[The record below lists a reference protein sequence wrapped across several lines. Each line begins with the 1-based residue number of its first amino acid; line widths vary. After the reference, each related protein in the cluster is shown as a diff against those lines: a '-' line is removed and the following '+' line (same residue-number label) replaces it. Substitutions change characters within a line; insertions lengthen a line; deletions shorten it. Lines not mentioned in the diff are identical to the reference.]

1 MAKKTAAKKA
11 PAKKT
16 AKKAAPKKKAPAK
29 KAATKKKAAAKK
41 PAAKAKAATRASV
54 KKATPKKTA
63 AKKVASKMP
72 ATKKAATKKKPA
84 TKKAAA
90 KKTATKKAAT
100 KKAATKK
107 APAKKPAVEV
117 WGIKQCQST
126 RKAEKLLDRN
136 KVNYAFRDLK
146 EEKPPKTL
154 LRDALKGV
162 DNFKKA
168 FNTSGAAY
176 QKGNWKNKVDSLNKE
191 QAVSALASDPM
202 LIKRPIV
209 KGKKDVTIGF
219 DEPAIKKAVK

>member
-11 PAKKT
+11 PAKKA
-16 AKKAAPKKKAPAK
+16 AKKAAPKKKATAK

-63 AKKVASKMP
+63 RKKVAP
-72 ATKKAATKKKPA
+72 KKAAVKKSLSKKPA
-84 TKKAAA
+84 A
-90 KKTATKKAAT
+90 
-100 KKAATKK
+100 
-107 APAKKPAVEV
+107 EV

-162 DNFKKA
+162 DNYRKA

-176 QKGNWKNKVDSLNKE
+176 KEGNWKDKVDKLNKE
-191 QAVSALASDPM
+191 QAVDALAKEPM

-209 KGKKDVTIGF
+209 KGKKDVTIGY

>member
-11 PAKKT
+11 PAKKA
-16 AKKAAPKKKAPAK
+16 AKKAAPKKKAAAK
-29 KAATKKKAAAKK
+29 KAAPKKKAAAKK
-41 PAAKAKAATRASV
+41 PAAKAKAAKRASV

-63 AKKVASKMP
+63 RKKVAPKKTSAKK
-72 ATKKAATKKKPA
+72 ATTKKAT

-90 KKTATKKAAT
+90 KK
-100 KKAATKK
+100 
-107 APAKKPAVEV
+107 APVKKPAVEV

-126 RKAEKLLDRN
+126 RKAEKLLDKN

-146 EEKPPKTL
+146 KEKPPKTL

-162 DNFKKA
+162 DNYKQV

-176 QKGNWKNKVDSLNKE
+176 QKGNWKNKVDKLNKE
-191 QAVSALASDPM
+191 QTVSALANDPM

-209 KGKKDVTIGF
+209 KGKKDVTIGY

>member
-11 PAKKT
+11 PAKKAVKKAAPKKKAT
-16 AKKAAPKKKAPAK
+16 AKKAAPKKKA
-29 KAATKKKAAAKK
+29 ATKK

-54 KKATPKKTA
+54 KKATPKKA
-63 AKKVASKMP
+63 APKKVAP
-72 ATKKAATKKKPA
+72 
-84 TKKAAA
+84 
-90 KKTATKKAAT
+90 KKAAT

-107 APAKKPAVEV
+107 AAVKKSLSKKPAAEV

-126 RKAEKLLDRN
+126 RKAEKLLDKN

-154 LRDALKGV
+154 LRDALTGI
-162 DNFKKA
+162 DNYKKA

-176 QKGNWKNKVDSLNKE
+176 KEGNWKDKVDKLNKE
-191 QAVSALASDPM
+191 QAVDALAKEPM

-209 KGKKDVTIGF
+209 KGKKGVTIGY
-219 DEPAIKKAVK
+219 DESAILKAVK